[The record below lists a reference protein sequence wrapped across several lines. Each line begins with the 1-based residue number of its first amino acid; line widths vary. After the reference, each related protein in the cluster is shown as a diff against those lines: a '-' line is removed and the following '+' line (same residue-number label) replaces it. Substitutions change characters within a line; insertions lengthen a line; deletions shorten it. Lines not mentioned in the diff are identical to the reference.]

1 MSDNYE
7 LKNAVHIRMAMGE
20 YQDNVYLNVI
30 RKLNTN
36 CIDVLKDDL
45 GSEFVKN
52 CGRDL
57 AGEVVRNCFDTS
69 NYNITVDQLS
79 KRILEFSYDDEYD
92 PLSDNGSDEQIKKN
106 VYNYNELKSS
116 GLDNIAKM
124 MDESQKK
131 LFTEDRKQ
139 DSLDKAG
146 KQAYRESRTDENG
159 DII

>member
-45 GSEFVKN
+45 GSEFVNN

-57 AGEVVRNCFDTS
+57 AGEVVRNCFDRS
-69 NYNITVDQLS
+69 V
-79 KRILEFSYDDEYD
+79 
-92 PLSDNGSDEQIKKN
+92 IKKN
-106 VYNYNELKSS
+106 S
-116 GLDNIAKM
+116 GIFL
-124 MDESQKK
+124 
-131 LFTEDRKQ
+131 
-139 DSLDKAG
+139 
-146 KQAYRESRTDENG
+146 
-159 DII
+159 